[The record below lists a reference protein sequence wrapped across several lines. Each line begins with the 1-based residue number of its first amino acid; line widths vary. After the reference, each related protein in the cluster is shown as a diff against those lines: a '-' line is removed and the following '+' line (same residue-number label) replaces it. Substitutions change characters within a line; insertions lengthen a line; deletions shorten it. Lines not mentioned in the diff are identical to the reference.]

1 MDDSLYFLGVSFAII
16 SGIINYSGTLMQKKV
31 VNDHKNEPEFMKSLV
46 KNPIWLTGTLMGLG
60 IGTIFYML
68 AQIYIGP
75 ALIPG
80 LMASG
85 LIVLALGSV
94 RILKEKLKKEE
105 IIAIFTMI
113 LGIFLLGMSELSI
126 DISNTNLL
134 EIGFLIRMIAFTI
147 ALFLIIFILEVVQRR
162 NEKLRG
168 IALAILSGCMFAL
181 SNLWISPLL
190 GVIARV
196 FSGIFSAGEF
206 ILFVV
211 SSIILVLVNMLGIAK
226 MQQAFKFGKA
236 SNLSPIQQVPQQITP
251 IFIYFLLF
259 FLVPPSEFS
268 AIFMFIGITLILLSS
283 FILGKRQAQMEELK
297 W

>member
-1 MDDSLYFLGVSFAII
+1 MDYSFYFLGVSFSII
-16 SGIINYSGTLMQKKV
+16 SGVINFSGTVMQKKV

-46 KNPIWLTGTLMGLG
+46 KNPIWLTGTIMGFG

-85 LIVLALGSV
+85 LIVLAFGSV
-94 RILKEKLKKEE
+94 MILKEKLKKEE
-105 IIAIFTMI
+105 IIAILTMI

-126 DISNTNLL
+126 DISSINLL
-134 EIGFLIRMIAFTI
+134 EIGFLIRMITFTI
-147 ALFLIIFILEVVQRR
+147 ALFLIISILEVVQRK

-190 GVIARV
+190 GVIVRV
-196 FSGIFSAGEF
+196 LSGIFSLGEL

-211 SSIILVLVNMLGIAK
+211 SCIILVLVNMLGIAK

-236 SNLSPIQQVPQQITP
+236 GNLSPIQQVPQQIVP
-251 IFIYFLLF
+251 IFIYFLIF

-268 AIFMFIGITLILLSS
+268 AIFLLIGITLILLSS

-297 W
+297 